1 MMEYQGKHKE
11 ACAKFESIE
20 EEHLAQMITFTIQLA
35 SILEANIGNV
45 DKVRRPFLC
54 SLTQLLTVYNIYIYI
69 YVVQLYTLDLH
80 MINTCVYDTEI
91 TGDLPIRVKFS
102 CSVIHAYHL
111 FAYLSIYLYNI
122 KFHCHPLFTVKC

>member
-69 YVVQLYTLDLH
+69 Y
-80 MINTCVYDTEI
+80 M
-91 TGDLPIRVKFS
+91 
-102 CSVIHAYHL
+102 
-111 FAYLSIYLYNI
+111 
-122 KFHCHPLFTVKC
+122 